1 MGWTGLGF
9 AGVFAEHQPLLPGD
23 ATVPADPSRRKG
35 DRQAA
40 DAEDEQAQACR
51 GPSEDACG
59 AGRAR
64 GGGGR
69 RGRAGELQWP
79 GAFGVLLGG
88 QPLGGL
94 RLHPLL
100 LLLPITPGPASS
112 SPDGRPPRQHPS
124 AHKHLPGRRQDRH
137 PLHPRRIPPLHPRL
151 LGPGRPQWP
160 HLLQERPPDEG
171 HPRLRTMAQ
180 ETRLSPGPPAP
191 ATPSKAV
198 LSHRKELDER
208 PSIADPTIVQKLINQ
223 FWSIN
228 QLKDATILVSYAGYP
243 TLIDELL
250 KLKNVKKVIAIEEK
264 PEYCIMYSDRW
275 KAEIENKRLF
285 HIKNDGYWWESYSEV
300 EEEGLLDD
308 VPIEEW
314 EKSHP
319 SLFFICQLPHNKRSI
334 QFLMQLI
341 SFIPNRNWLFQ
352 YGRVGMGFL
361 GSGELC
367 QRMTRDQSEKKYT
380 RITAAAN
387 CLTTIKTPAA
397 ALMDELTGAEFF
409 PTNLELSGCS
419 STAKA
424 GPSGRRL
431 GRPPKAASST
441 AAASAKTTKKI
452 YKSSPEANPTAFAAA
467 LDLRPKH
474 DVLLS
479 SDEFECLSFLQRVMF
494 IHSAQSWVEGISHA
508 AAGAAILYDKL
519 LEIDRKRKPGQP
531 PVSIPKSK
539 TPRSFSDQDWIV
551 LAKEF
556 NRWPFRPRSFEND
569 LELDS
574 DDGPGT

>member
-1 MGWTGLGF
+1 MRLF
-9 AGVFAEHQPLLPGD
+9 RPIQAGGRAIAKQPTPRTSKPRPAADRARMLVAPEEPAAE
-23 ATVPADPSRRKG
+23 
-35 DRQAA
+35 A
-40 DAEDEQAQACR
+40 DAEDEPANFSGRPAAA
-51 GPSEDACG
+51 PTDA
-59 AGRAR
+59 
-64 GGGGR
+64 
-69 RGRAGELQWP
+69 L
-79 GAFGVLLGG
+79 
-88 QPLGGL
+88 
-94 RLHPLL
+94 
-100 LLLPITPGPASS
+100 PASTHPPTNTFLAAVRTATLS
-112 SPDGRPPRQHPS
+112 TLEGYRHSILASLAQDDPNGRIYSKNVRQMKDILAYERWRKKLDS
-124 AHKHLPGRRQDRH
+124 
-137 PLHPRRIPPLHPRL
+137 
-151 LGPGRPQWP
+151 
-160 HLLQERPPDEG
+160 LQ
-171 HPRLRTMAQ
+171 
-180 ETRLSPGPPAP
+180 GPPAP
-191 ATPSKAV
+191 ATPLQSRPQPSQGTRRTA
-198 LSHRKELDER
+198 LHRR
-208 PSIADPTIVQKLINQ
+208 PHHRPETDQP
-223 FWSIN
+223 
-228 QLKDATILVSYAGYP
+228 ILVYQP
-243 TLIDELL
+243 TQRRDHPCLL
-250 KLKNVKKVIAIEEK
+250 RRLPYTHRRTAQAEERQK
-264 PEYCIMYSDRW
+264 RSMEGGDRD
-275 KAEIENKRLF
+275 KRLF

>member
-1 MGWTGLGF
+1 MRLF
-9 AGVFAEHQPLLPGD
+9 RPIQAGGRAIAKQPTPRTSKPRPAADRARMLVAPEEPAAE
-23 ATVPADPSRRKG
+23 
-35 DRQAA
+35 A
-40 DAEDEQAQACR
+40 DAEDEPANFSGR
-51 GPSEDACG
+51 VHSESYSADNLSA
-59 AGRAR
+59 
-64 GGGGR
+64 
-69 RGRAGELQWP
+69 
-79 GAFGVLLGG
+79 AFDSILSS
-88 QPLGGL
+88 
-94 RLHPLL
+94 
-100 LLLPITPGPASS
+100 SS
-112 SPDGRPPRQHPS
+112 SPSPPAQPAAAPTDALPASTHPPTNTFLAAVRTATLSTLEGYRHSILASLAQDDPNGRIYSKNVRQMKDILAYERWRKKLDS
-124 AHKHLPGRRQDRH
+124 
-137 PLHPRRIPPLHPRL
+137 
-151 LGPGRPQWP
+151 
-160 HLLQERPPDEG
+160 LQ
-171 HPRLRTMAQ
+171 
-180 ETRLSPGPPAP
+180 GPPAP

-228 QLKDATILVSYAGYP
+228 QLKDATILVSYAG
-243 TLIDELL
+243 LL
-250 KLKNVKKVIAIEEK
+250 PYTHRRTAQAEERQK
-264 PEYCIMYSDRW
+264 SDRDRRETRILYHDRW